1 MEDKKYPCRT
11 EEVSGTTYVLK
22 MYLNGELRM
31 STSFQ
36 SKEEADGYIERFTK
50 KFPQYRFEVSSH
62 PWTNNVCIE
71 CGREEY

>member
-11 EEVSGTTYVLK
+11 EVVTGITYRIKFFLD
-22 MYLNGELRM
+22 GQLRG
-31 STSFQ
+31 STSFED
-36 SKEEADGYIERFTK
+36 KETADRFVK
-50 KFPQYRFEVSSH
+50 SMSAKLPNYNFEVTSS